1 MNKVLFVPMDV
12 LAPLSLQS
20 GPLNPYTI
28 YIHDGKCSAN
38 LCGITP
44 TICVCPPTNQKIVN
58 ITSSFHFRQLRIL
71 STPLP
76 HNCAPSFFML
86 P

>member
-1 MNKVLFVPMDV
+1 MNKVLFGPMDV

-20 GPLNPYTI
+20 GPLNPYTT
-28 YIHDGKCSAN
+28 HDGKCSAN
-38 LCGITP
+38 LSG
-44 TICVCPPTNQKIVN
+44 ICVCPPTNQKIVN

-76 HNCAPSFFML
+76 HNCAPYFFML